1 MPGTIKSSIGFG
13 TLLLDGIGDTIRV
26 SLSDDPVKEVKVGN
40 EILKSLGL
48 RNRGVKIISCPSC
61 ARQGFQV
68 IDTVKIL
75 EKKLSHIK
83 TPVTLSIIGC
93 VVNGPGEAAYTDI
106 GITGGGKGNNMLYLS
121 GLQTEKVPTENII
134 EKVVEEVQKK
144 VSELEKN
151 KMIPR
156 KTIEDLIDK
165 HSLLEKDL
173 SSGNIDKKIFA
184 EKSKEYSD
192 LNEIIHD
199 TKKYLSFEKDK
210 KELEKIIDDISSDEE
225 LKKMAKLELEELN
238 EENKKNEKKLKL
250 FLLPKDEADK
260 KNAIIEIRAGTGGLE
275 ASLFAADL
283 FRMYEKV
290 SNKKKWSL
298 ELISISR
305 SEAGGLKEVIASIKG
320 TNIYSTLKY
329 ESGVHRV
336 QRVPDTETQGRVHT
350 SAATVAVL
358 PEAEEVDLKIN
369 ESDLRIDVFR
379 AGGPGGQSVNT
390 TDSAVRITHIPTG
403 LSVSQQDEKSQ
414 HKNKAKG
421 MKILRSRLYELERS
435 RIDLERSKDRKSK
448 IGTGDRSERIR
459 TYNFPQ
465 GRVTDHR
472 INLTLHKLD
481 EFLEGEVFDEMIETL
496 TLQAQEESLS
506 NL

>member
-1 MPGTIKSSIGFG
+1 
-13 TLLLDGIGDTIRV
+13 
-26 SLSDDPVKEVKVGN
+26 
-40 EILKSLGL
+40 
-48 RNRGVKIISCPSC
+48 
-61 ARQGFQV
+61 
-68 IDTVKIL
+68 
-75 EKKLSHIK
+75 
-83 TPVTLSIIGC
+83 
-93 VVNGPGEAAYTDI
+93 
-106 GITGGGKGNNMLYLS
+106 
-121 GLQTEKVPTENII
+121 
-134 EKVVEEVQKK
+134 
-144 VSELEKN
+144 
-151 KMIPR
+151 MIPQ
-156 KTIEDLIDK
+156 KTIEELINK
-165 HSLLEKDL
+165 HIQLETDL
-173 SSGNIDKKIFA
+173 SSGKIDKKLFA

-192 LNEIIHD
+192 LNEIISD
-199 TKKYLSFEKDK
+199 AKKYLSFENDK
-210 KELEKIIDDISSDEE
+210 TELQKILEDQNSDEE
-225 LKKMAKLELEELN
+225 LLKMAETEIKNLQIQFE
-238 EENKKNEKKLKL
+238 KNEKKLKL

-275 ASLFAADL
+275 ASLFAGDL
-283 FRMYEKV
+283 FKMYEKV
-290 SNKKKWSL
+290 SHKKKWAV
-298 ELISISR
+298 ELISISK

-358 PEAEEVDLKIN
+358 PEVEEVDLKIN
-369 ESDLRIDVFR
+369 DSDLRIDVFR

-390 TDSAVRITHIPTG
+390 TDSAVRITHIPSG

-421 MKILRSRLYELERS
+421 MKILRARLYELERT
-435 RIDLERSKDRKSK
+435 RIDQERSQDRKSK

-472 INLTLHKLD
+472 INLTIHKLE
-481 EFLEGEVFDEMIETL
+481 EFLEGEAFDEMIESL

>member
-1 MPGTIKSSIGFG
+1 
-13 TLLLDGIGDTIRV
+13 
-26 SLSDDPVKEVKVGN
+26 
-40 EILKSLGL
+40 
-48 RNRGVKIISCPSC
+48 
-61 ARQGFQV
+61 
-68 IDTVKIL
+68 
-75 EKKLSHIK
+75 
-83 TPVTLSIIGC
+83 
-93 VVNGPGEAAYTDI
+93 
-106 GITGGGKGNNMLYLS
+106 
-121 GLQTEKVPTENII
+121 
-134 EKVVEEVQKK
+134 
-144 VSELEKN
+144 
-151 KMIPR
+151 MIPQ
-156 KTIEDLIDK
+156 KTIEELIDK
-165 HSLLEKDL
+165 HSILEKDL
-173 SSGNIDKKIFA
+173 SSGKIDKKLFA

-192 LNEIIHD
+192 LNEIID
-199 TKKYLSFEKDK
+199 DAKKYTSFEKDK
-210 KELEKIIDDISSDEE
+210 VELEKIINDQNSDKELLKMAETE
-225 LKKMAKLELEELN
+225 LKDLQIQFE
-238 EENKKNEKKLKL
+238 KNEMKLKL
-250 FLLPKDEADK
+250 FLLPKDDADK

-275 ASLFAADL
+275 ASLFASDL
-283 FRMYEKV
+283 FKMYEKV
-290 SNKKKWSL
+290 SHKKKWSL
-298 ELISISR
+298 ELISISK

-369 ESDLRIDVFR
+369 ENDLRIDVFR

-421 MKILRSRLYELERS
+421 MKILRARLYELERS
-435 RIDLERSKDRKSK
+435 RIDQERSQDRKSK

-472 INLTLHKLD
+472 INLTLHKLE
-481 EFLEGEVFDEMIETL
+481 EFLEGEAFDEIVESL

>member
-1 MPGTIKSSIGFG
+1 
-13 TLLLDGIGDTIRV
+13 
-26 SLSDDPVKEVKVGN
+26 
-40 EILKSLGL
+40 
-48 RNRGVKIISCPSC
+48 
-61 ARQGFQV
+61 
-68 IDTVKIL
+68 
-75 EKKLSHIK
+75 
-83 TPVTLSIIGC
+83 
-93 VVNGPGEAAYTDI
+93 
-106 GITGGGKGNNMLYLS
+106 
-121 GLQTEKVPTENII
+121 
-134 EKVVEEVQKK
+134 
-144 VSELEKN
+144 
-151 KMIPR
+151 MIPR
-156 KTIEDLIDK
+156 KTIEELINK

-173 SSGNIDKKIFA
+173 SSINIDKKLFA
-184 EKSKEYSD
+184 EKSKEYSEI
-192 LNEIIHD
+192 NEIIKD
-199 TKKYLSFEKDK
+199 AKKYLSFEKDK
-210 KELEKIIDDISSDEE
+210 IELEKILKDKDTDKEFLKMAEIE
-225 LKKMAKLELEELN
+225 LKDLENQFE
-238 EENKKNEKKLKL
+238 KNEKKLKL

-275 ASLFAADL
+275 ASLFASDL
-283 FRMYEKV
+283 FKMYEKV
-290 SNKKKWSL
+290 SHKKKWNI

-320 TNIYSTLKY
+320 NNIYSTLKY

-369 ESDLRIDVFR
+369 DSDLRIDVFR

-390 TDSAVRITHIPTG
+390 TDSAVRITHLPSG

-421 MKILRSRLYELERS
+421 MKILRSRLYELERN
-435 RIDLERSKDRKSK
+435 RINQERSRDRKSK

-472 INLTLHKLD
+472 INLTLHKLE
-481 EFLEGEVFDEMIETL
+481 EFLEGEMFDEMIESL
-496 TLQAQEESLS
+496 TLRAQEESLS

>member
-1 MPGTIKSSIGFG
+1 
-13 TLLLDGIGDTIRV
+13 
-26 SLSDDPVKEVKVGN
+26 
-40 EILKSLGL
+40 
-48 RNRGVKIISCPSC
+48 
-61 ARQGFQV
+61 
-68 IDTVKIL
+68 
-75 EKKLSHIK
+75 
-83 TPVTLSIIGC
+83 
-93 VVNGPGEAAYTDI
+93 
-106 GITGGGKGNNMLYLS
+106 
-121 GLQTEKVPTENII
+121 
-134 EKVVEEVQKK
+134 
-144 VSELEKN
+144 
-151 KMIPR
+151 MIPL
-156 KTIEDLIDK
+156 KTIEELIIK
-165 HSLLEKDL
+165 HSSIEKEL
-173 SSGNIDKKIFA
+173 STGELDNKLFA

-192 LNEIIHD
+192 LNDIIRNAKD
-199 TKKYLSFEKDK
+199 YISFQTEKE
-210 KELEKIIDDISSDEE
+210 ELEKIINDDSVDEE
-225 LKKMAKLELEELN
+225 LKKMANSELTDLQDRYVA
-238 EENKKNEKKLKL
+238 NEKKLKL

-275 ASLFAADL
+275 ASLFASDL
-283 FRMYEKV
+283 FKMYEKV

-305 SEAGGLKEVIASIKG
+305 SDAGGLKEVIASIKG
-320 TNIYSTLKY
+320 SNIYSTLKY

-369 ESDLRIDVFR
+369 DTDLRIDVFR

-421 MKILRSRLYELERS
+421 MKILRARLYELERS
-435 RIDLERSKDRKSK
+435 RIDQERSQDRKTK
-448 IGTGDRSERIR
+448 IGSGDRSERIR

-481 EFLEGEVFDEMIETL
+481 EFLEGEAFDEMIESL
-496 TLQAQEESLS
+496 TLQAQEESLNS
-506 NL
+506 LN